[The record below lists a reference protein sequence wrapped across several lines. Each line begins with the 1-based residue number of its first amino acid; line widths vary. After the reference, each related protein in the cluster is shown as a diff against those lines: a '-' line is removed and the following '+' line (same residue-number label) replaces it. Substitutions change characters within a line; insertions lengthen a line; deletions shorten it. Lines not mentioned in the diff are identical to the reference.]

1 MTQSLYVDSVSKS
14 PYTVNMNSFI
24 FRVSLKNYGDNKD
37 DAIVKAK
44 ADAIQLSTLPGV
56 EDLWMVYEEGDA
68 EGKHAHGFIKLKKTR
83 NTLVSYLKRCFE
95 IPDGNAGFSI
105 KAANT
110 NKMPAYLKYCAKGY
124 LGTKGSPVEVIYEKE
139 VHLWDM
145 LHDQYHN
152 TAEEIKAREKG
163 KYGCEAF
170 FVSMAEMLKAQGKTS
185 KEDVLSEV
193 TNYYVN
199 VSKKGFEKF
208 AVMRCFWRV
217 FSLVSQADAQAMIYE
232 QCAEALFKC

>member
-1 MTQSLYVDSVSKS
+1 MPT
-14 PYTVNMNSFI
+14 NEFI
-24 FRVSLKNYGDNKD
+24 FRVSLKKYPVEKD
-37 DAIVKAK
+37 DAIAKAK
-44 ADAIQLSTLPGV
+44 VDTLQLASKPMVL
-56 EDLWMVYEEGDA
+56 DLWAVYEEGEA
-68 EGKHAHGFIKLKKTR
+68 EGKHLHGYIKSPKTR
-83 NTLVSYLKRCFE
+83 NTIVAYLKSCFD
-95 IPDGNAGFSI
+95 IPDGNAGFSV
-105 KAANT
+105 KAANPT
-110 NKMPAYLKYCAKGY
+110 KMPSYLKYCAKGY
-124 LGTKGSPVEVIYEKE
+124 LGTKGSPVEVIFEKE
-139 VHLWDM
+139 VHLWEM
-145 LHDQYHN
+145 LHTEYHQ

-185 KEDVLSEV
+185 KEDVLTEV

-232 QCAEALFKC
+232 QCAEALFRV